1 MRSSKVNDGGQVKR
15 WVEIA
20 CMGRYWLV
28 SNCVQV
34 WMGVMVLRGGVC
46 GGAIALMV
54 KASFA
59 FSGRWDPTSYFSA
72 TNMRYVWHQWGF
84 AV

>member
-20 CMGRYWLV
+20 FMGRYWLV

-46 GGAIALMV
+46 AGAIVLMV
-54 KASFA
+54 KARLA
-59 FSGRWDPTSYFSA
+59 FSGRFT

>member
-1 MRSSKVNDGGQVKR
+1 M
-15 WVEIA
+15 
-20 CMGRYWLV
+20 V

-46 GGAIALMV
+46 AGAIALMV
-54 KASFA
+54 KARFA
-59 FSGRWDPTSYFSA
+59 FSGRFT